1 MTATVSAKALW
12 TLAKLKFSNMSPYT
26 NGINKYR
33 AANVSRTYIYIS
45 DQKVRKHRAHT
56 HIFAVSEK

>member
-1 MTATVSAKALW
+1 MTVTVSAKALW

-33 AANVSRTYIYIS
+33 AANVSRIYTYRT
-45 DQKVRKHRAHT
+45 RKYVSTERTEHT
-56 HIFAVSEK
+56 HIYSQ